1 MLDLL
6 IVQHEE
12 KGLENELARM
22 LDCLAMARGYS
33 REANEVLISE
43 VANFN

>member
-1 MLDLL
+1 MIYLEDKGINDLL
-6 IVQHEE
+6 
-12 KGLENELARM
+12 ARR
-22 LDCLAMARGYS
+22 LDCLTLVEGCS